1 VICNDEDKTKDD
13 LEGTVSFDLTQIP
26 NRTLVDRYFPLVCP
40 DKAEAEIRIS
50 IYLSKG
56 GHEGVFGESTS
67 LATMWKAKQSQS
79 RGNLEVN
86 HAHGLYEISAG
97 MLKVSNHYDPPH
109 GEWPARVMFTIH
121 KGKNLLPMD
130 GSGLSDPYVVVFQG
144 REKRKDTTYKTSVK
158 KQTLNPIWFVNNRFS
173 FTIPNDLSPQDA
185 IINFQV
191 YDADVASDDKMGAC
205 ILELKDCLVNWTR
218 WLPISYVPTECEV
231 MNGTS
236 EGKRLRREGYVPNY
250 PIFCIPGFA
259 SSALSCEEST
269 ESLWRGERV
278 WLNLTGLVKG
288 KCTGIASKFSEH
300 MSLQEDC
307 VSDPPGIKVRPNL
320 EIEGCMYL
328 ETGTIGKKF
337 AYVLGPLIQNLIEL
351 GYVVGQNLFAKP
363 YDWRLPPHATEERD
377 GYLTNLANSIQECSE
392 RNGKPVMLLGHSMG
406 NKMIHYFL
414 FWAEAKRGRAWIDKH
429 IHTFIAVGAPWIGAP
444 KMVRTL
450 ASGDREGL
458 ELLLS
463 ERQAIRMIRTVG
475 STMFLLPTGIE
486 QYYTKNFECAG
497 LPPIK
502 SFVFFQKKNLVD
514 GKPHLC
520 GTKKKYESPEWEELW
535 KEVGHPTMLSLYA
548 KYFGDNPLYGKGDTN
563 STVLKCPPV
572 KCIYNCY
579 GVNVETEK
587 LYFYKKKGD
596 EYILDENCSAHVP
609 YHTLKRGI
617 AFETEE
623 TPQYFLR
630 SHGRAQINRSGDG
643 TVTYESLAFPNY
655 HWDKTEGT
663 EYKSAELPNC
673 EHRNAPCTTVFFNLL
688 IPHICTKLDSAT
700 VKKGLAMSHAG
711 ANRVS
716 QSPARPTGSATP
728 PARPSS
734 LAGSGARPLTP
745 HAHGLAG
752 SGAPELSP
760 RDRDISPGRPK
771 SSYDSRPPVAVAV
784 PVVAVDVKDTSAADT
799 PRALDRKPG
808 RLGLSMSAPRA
819 DLHQQDDS

>member
-1 VICNDEDKTKDD
+1 MTFVEQIDRTQESEKKAISLWAFESKDWPNFKDAYESIYLTKIQADMEDQDFLYISVHEGKDLPPRDTYMTSDPSSDPYCLVQAWDSMKLIQQFRTLTRKKELNPIWGTQMFIFNKDIQRVSTIHVICNDEDKTKDD

-320 EIEGCMYL
+320 EIEGC
-328 ETGTIGKKF
+328 
-337 AYVLGPLIQNLIEL
+337 
-351 GYVVGQNLFAKP
+351 
-363 YDWRLPPHATEERD
+363 
-377 GYLTNLANSIQECSE
+377 
-392 RNGKPVMLLGHSMG
+392 
-406 NKMIHYFL
+406 
-414 FWAEAKRGRAWIDKH
+414 
-429 IHTFIAVGAPWIGAP
+429 
-444 KMVRTL
+444 
-450 ASGDREGL
+450 
-458 ELLLS
+458 
-463 ERQAIRMIRTVG
+463 
-475 STMFLLPTGIE
+475 
-486 QYYTKNFECAG
+486 
-497 LPPIK
+497 
-502 SFVFFQKKNLVD
+502 
-514 GKPHLC
+514 
-520 GTKKKYESPEWEELW
+520 KY
-535 KEVGHPTMLSLYA
+535 
-548 KYFGDNPLYGKGDTN
+548 
-563 STVLKCPPV
+563 
-572 KCIYNCY
+572 
-579 GVNVETEK
+579 
-587 LYFYKKKGD
+587 
-596 EYILDENCSAHVP
+596 
-609 YHTLKRGI
+609 
-617 AFETEE
+617 
-623 TPQYFLR
+623 
-630 SHGRAQINRSGDG
+630 
-643 TVTYESLAFPNY
+643 
-655 HWDKTEGT
+655 
-663 EYKSAELPNC
+663 
-673 EHRNAPCTTVFFNLL
+673 
-688 IPHICTKLDSAT
+688 
-700 VKKGLAMSHAG
+700 
-711 ANRVS
+711 
-716 QSPARPTGSATP
+716 
-728 PARPSS
+728 RPS
-734 LAGSGARPLTP
+734 LP
-745 HAHGLAG
+745 
-752 SGAPELSP
+752 
-760 RDRDISPGRPK
+760 
-771 SSYDSRPPVAVAV
+771 YPPWSV
-784 PVVAVDVKDTSAADT
+784 
-799 PRALDRKPG
+799 
-808 RLGLSMSAPRA
+808 
-819 DLHQQDDS
+819 